1 MRVSSDVS
9 LAYHTYEFISGYGSA
24 NEPKMTR
31 SSTQKLRPITST
43 CTAQTVKLNNQSV
56 KPIYMP
62 SPITTDAQ
70 NAGKKS
76 ATLQRKLFP
85 STHTNVKHQERE
97 VTDVKKADRQGRKQL
112 ELPSRKTM
120 HRRSRSDMV
129 DSMCGVDKWIEYE
142 RMRERGDK
150 NAPLAEPESICNLS
164 ILNLENRGKFVT
176 NKDIA
181 VLQSEQKLNGNV
193 CRAEDEPM
201 MRMPDAKGRKGEKK
215 SFWSKLGRAV
225 LKPRNVYSEGDQYG
239 GQVGKCANERRKSV
253 SSDKENADMDHMTG
267 DGRQTEQ
274 EYKKYKSDGNTNKV
288 SRFFQRGGL
297 YRSSKMKKKNQN
309 MALQAQ

>member
-1 MRVSSDVS
+1 MSCDVS
-9 LAYHTYEFISGYGSA
+9 LAYHTCRFISGYGSA

-31 SSTQKLRPITST
+31 SSTRKLQPITAT
-43 CTAQTVKLNNQSV
+43 CTAQTVKLNNQSA

-76 ATLQRKLFP
+76 VTLQRKLFP
-85 STHTNVKHQERE
+85 STRTNENYQERE
-97 VTDVKKADRQGRKQL
+97 VTDIKKADRQGRRQL
-112 ELPSRKTM
+112 ELPSLKTM
-120 HRRSRSDMV
+120 HRRSRSDVV

-142 RMRERGDK
+142 KTRERDDR

-181 VLQSEQKLNGNV
+181 VLQSEPKLNGNV
-193 CRAEDEPM
+193 CRADDGPI
-201 MRMPDAKGRKGEKK
+201 MRMSDAKGRKGEKK

-225 LKPRNVYSEGDQYG
+225 LKPRNVYSEGDQYV
-239 GQVGKCANERRKSV
+239 GQVGKCVNERGKSV
-253 SSDKENADMDHMTG
+253 SSDKENADMDHMTV
-267 DGRQTEQ
+267 DDRQAEQ
-274 EYKKYKSDGNTNKV
+274 EYKKYKPDGNTNKV

-309 MALQAQ
+309 LAVHVQ